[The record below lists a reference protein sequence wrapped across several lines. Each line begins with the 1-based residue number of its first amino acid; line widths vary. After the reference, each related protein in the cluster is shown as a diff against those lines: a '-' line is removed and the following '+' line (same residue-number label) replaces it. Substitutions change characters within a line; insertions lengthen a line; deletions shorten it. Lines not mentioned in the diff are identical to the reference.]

1 MMTTLACSKMTTRM
15 KKMRRMK
22 RRMKRYLKIVHEPLL
37 I

>member
-15 KKMRRMK
+15 KKMRTK
-22 RRMKRYLKIVHEPLL
+22 KRYLKIVHEPLL